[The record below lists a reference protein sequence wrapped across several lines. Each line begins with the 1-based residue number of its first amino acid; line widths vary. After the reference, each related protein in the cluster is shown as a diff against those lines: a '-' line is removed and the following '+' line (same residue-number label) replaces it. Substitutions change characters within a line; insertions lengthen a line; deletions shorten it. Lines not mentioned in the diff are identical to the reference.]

1 MASLKSKRPTKKHD
15 EFTLVED
22 DAIISGARTCSG
34 QNKWSIVKLKFPV
47 ELANRNRTQI
57 RCRWNVLQSRQ
68 ADQAIATASAS
79 TTGFTLTPSR
89 VTPLQA
95 AVQVRQAPF
104 PTSSPTATAQ
114 TLTTSQYLQMMTTLP
129 NHITNPNS
137 NVIEV
142 LTHLLDDN
150 DSPNHYTS
158 VFGQYIATCR
168 AKNFILYTTSTVRDI
183 KAKRPCLQLQR
194 LMSLFEELDGSMS
207 AINGMLC
214 GKLRSCVLN
223 FEVNDND
230 HEEGGG
236 SGWSSTFRVRK
247 SYKEHSLAFGRL
259 LVYLDHFKCEIL
271 LKYKIQ
277 VSGDGYSQ
285 EKYVQQGLIAK
296 LLFELTMET
305 VPDGDTL
312 PFICGFALFDCFHI
326 QHGNLKLKALNCM
339 SKIFSSILY
348 LMREGVVACASM
360 MVNNNKAELAVSM
373 IKSSKDQA
381 STNRISPWIRIT
393 KELQRR
399 IPKYSETMIDSDSNI
414 SYLGLHITHD
424 KYSRL
429 IPSLLQKFKSI
440 FSVLFDGDDWRAF
453 FDPSYKIHI
462 DKNWYRNCNISVT
475 KLLAVDPTATIIHL
489 HSLELATT
497 VRDEIE
503 MPVQEL
509 VSEIE
514 LATYACG
521 GGAERASTVK
531 EMTVNQVMLHGP
543 HLYFDLV
550 HDKQASVMTRK
561 VSPNRKQMPPSLVN
575 CFFLFR
581 RICLALN
588 LDGDGRV
595 IPTIPNRQETMIL
608 ALCRH
613 LDLDPHDV
621 GLPEL
626 RQFFAAISN
635 MAYSNN
641 NKVVADLAGAKSN
654 NHTHAVHVKNYSSF
668 ATGLEYTRFKQFHLL
683 LGEAPYSA
691 PSKQSHRHP
700 INESDVYEAL
710 RFLLSDNEAEF
721 HGNAQLSMV
730 LQCCPTQ
737 QHHEFFI
744 LPCGHGKTMSIMI
757 PLALEKMHHLF
768 CGCRIIIVPYG
779 FLMCSLLESMNAT
792 LKKLEVTIESC
803 HGSQINK
810 FRIPYVTQDDLPDI
824 LILTVNAASNLI
836 RYHKDKLLLWG
847 GNNYLRGIW
856 IDEVQTIFD
865 ELGYRTE
872 EYNMLRRLAIFN
884 IPVKLLS
891 GSLIPTM
898 MSMVLKYYN
907 LQNSTEDSASLDL
920 TDTEHPQPQNL
931 LGPDISLFIETVQDS
946 IQGTID
952 LIQRYK
958 REFDDK
964 SVHVICASKDA
975 GIKIY
980 DKLKHDKTAA
990 IVTGETL
997 STDRQQVAT
1006 QWYIGR
1012 VTTLITTTCG
1022 LVGNESKNLGAV
1034 FVVGPIYNLSN
1045 LVQAIGRLRPKYR
1058 GIHSQVFQII
1068 TNRDAIS
1075 TKQCKHSFPS

>member
-1 MASLKSKRPTKKHD
+1 M
-15 EFTLVED
+15 
-22 DAIISGARTCSG
+22 
-34 QNKWSIVKLKFPV
+34 FPA
-47 ELANRNRTQI
+47 ELAQRSSLQI
-57 RCRWNVLQSRQ
+57 RDHWLVVKR
-68 ADQAIATASAS
+68 
-79 TTGFTLTPSR
+79 TLTLNDAQESTAQVLNITSPQQAQQLSTR
-89 VTPLQA
+89 LVTPLVLTMATVSPLGQA
-95 AVQVRQAPF
+95 AVQVRRAPF
-104 PTSSPTATAQ
+104 PTSSPTAIAP

-168 AKNFILYTTSTVRDI
+168 DKNFILYTTSTVRDI

-194 LMSLFEELDGSMS
+194 LMSLFEELDGSTS

-305 VPDGDTL
+305 VQDGDTL

-381 STNRISPWIRIT
+381 STNRISPWICIT

-440 FSVLFDGDDWRAF
+440 FSVLFDGDGWKAF

-462 DKNWYRNCNISVT
+462 DKTWYRNCNISAT
-475 KLLAVDPTATIIHL
+475 KLLAIDPTAIHL

-497 VRDEIE
+497 ERVEIE
-503 MPVQEL
+503 MPLQEL

-550 HDKQASVMTRK
+550 HDKQASAMTRK
-561 VSPNRKQMPPSLVN
+561 ASPNRKQMPPSLVN

-595 IPTIPNRQETMIL
+595 IPTIPNRQKTMIL
-608 ALCRH
+608 ALCCH

-641 NKVVADLAGAKSN
+641 NKVAADVAGAKSN
-654 NHTHAVHVKNYSSF
+654 NHTHAV
-668 ATGLEYTRFKQFHLL
+668 
-683 LGEAPYSA
+683 P
-691 PSKQSHRHP
+691 RHWTKTT
-700 INESDVYEAL
+700 V
-710 RFLLSDNEAEF
+710 
-721 HGNAQLSMV
+721 
-730 LQCCPTQ
+730 PT
-737 QHHEFFI
+737 
-744 LPCGHGKTMSIMI
+744 S
-757 PLALEKMHHLF
+757 
-768 CGCRIIIVPYG
+768 
-779 FLMCSLLESMNAT
+779 
-792 LKKLEVTIESC
+792 
-803 HGSQINK
+803 
-810 FRIPYVTQDDLPDI
+810 
-824 LILTVNAASNLI
+824 
-836 RYHKDKLLLWG
+836 
-847 GNNYLRGIW
+847 
-856 IDEVQTIFD
+856 
-865 ELGYRTE
+865 
-872 EYNMLRRLAIFN
+872 
-884 IPVKLLS
+884 PV
-891 GSLIPTM
+891 
-898 MSMVLKYYN
+898 
-907 LQNSTEDSASLDL
+907 
-920 TDTEHPQPQNL
+920 
-931 LGPDISLFIETVQDS
+931 
-946 IQGTID
+946 
-952 LIQRYK
+952 
-958 REFDDK
+958 
-964 SVHVICASKDA
+964 
-975 GIKIY
+975 
-980 DKLKHDKTAA
+980 
-990 IVTGETL
+990 
-997 STDRQQVAT
+997 
-1006 QWYIGR
+1006 
-1012 VTTLITTTCG
+1012 
-1022 LVGNESKNLGAV
+1022 
-1034 FVVGPIYNLSN
+1034 
-1045 LVQAIGRLRPKYR
+1045 
-1058 GIHSQVFQII
+1058 
-1068 TNRDAIS
+1068 
-1075 TKQCKHSFPS
+1075 